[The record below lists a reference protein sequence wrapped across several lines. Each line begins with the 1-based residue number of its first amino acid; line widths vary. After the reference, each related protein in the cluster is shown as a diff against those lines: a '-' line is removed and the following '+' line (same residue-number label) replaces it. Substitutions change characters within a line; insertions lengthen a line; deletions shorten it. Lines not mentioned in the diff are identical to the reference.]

1 MLISIVRPHT
11 MIVTDINHIEHQ
23 VSMTAALKKAIEF
36 LRRPDIHNM
45 ADGRVDI
52 DGQQV
57 FALVQ
62 RYETVKTDAPK
73 FEYHRKYIDIQYI
86 VSGEEVIG
94 WAPVEQMTITEAYD
108 MEKDIC
114 FGIAPKKEITIV
126 HLQVGQ
132 LAVFYPED
140 GHAPKL
146 AAGLPSAVFK
156 IVVKV
161 AVK

>member
-1 MLISIVRPHT
+1 

-23 VSMTAALKKAIEF
+23 VSMTATLRKAIEF

-52 DGQQV
+52 DGQHV

-62 RYETVKTDAPK
+62 RYETIKTDAPK

-86 VSGEEVIG
+86 VSGKEVIG
-94 WAPVEQMTITEAYD
+94 WAPVERMTITEAYD

-114 FGIAPKKEITIV
+114 FGTVPKEEITPV
-126 HLQVGQ
+126 YLQAGQ
-132 LAVFYPED
+132 LVVFYPED

-146 AAGLPSAVFK
+146 AAGAPSHVVK

-161 AVK
+161 VTKLSKS